1 LRRPPATARRGART
15 NVPIRTFVS
24 GEADLVQKPSAPA
37 VDRGEAPRIPRNYR
51 RSGDGTPLA
60 IPVFMRRVFGEILMT
75 AGAVAILIIVLAAS
89 NDRVRDQLA
98 SGMAMRP
105 GQVSSLMT
113 RVEGGTDVLLAV
125 ARAESRAH
133 TPMILFTVA
142 GAILVV
148 FMLRT

>member
-1 LRRPPATARRGART
+1 
-15 NVPIRTFVS
+15 
-24 GEADLVQKPSAPA
+24 
-37 VDRGEAPRIPRNYR
+37 
-51 RSGDGTPLA
+51 
-60 IPVFMRRVFGEILMT
+60 MRRVFGEILMT
-75 AGAVAILIIVLAAS
+75 AGAVTILIIVLAAS

-98 SGMAMRP
+98 TGMAVRP
-105 GQVSSLMT
+105 GQVSSVMARIQGT
-113 RVEGGTDVLLAV
+113 TDVLVAV